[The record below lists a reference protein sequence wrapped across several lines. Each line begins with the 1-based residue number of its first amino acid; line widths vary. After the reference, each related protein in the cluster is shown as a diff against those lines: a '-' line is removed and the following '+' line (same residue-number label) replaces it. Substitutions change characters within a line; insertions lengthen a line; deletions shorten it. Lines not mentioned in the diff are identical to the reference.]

1 MKAFFSKNLVVIL
14 AASVALGACGSDM
27 DDLDQYINEI
37 KARPGG
43 RIEPLPEITPYEVF
57 TYTADAQGLRSPF
70 VPDSPQVTGGPG
82 DGGTR
87 PDPERSREFL
97 ESFPLDTLRM
107 VGTLELAGTNYGL
120 VQTSDGLIH
129 RVVPGNYMGQNDGRI
144 VAINESDIELIEIV
158 SDGIG
163 GYLERRAAVM
173 HAVGNAGESELVGD
187 PDLLH
192 QFPEALLHVV
202 FLGELGSHHQTELHI
217 SHRLLLLR
225 RGCRGRSERR
235 LSAG

>member
-1 MKAFFSKNLVVIL
+1 MNAFFARNILLIL
-14 AASVALGACGSDM
+14 AAGLVLGACGSDM

-57 TYTADAQGLRSPF
+57 SYKADIEGFRSPF
-70 VPDSPQVTGGPG
+70 VPDSPQIAGGPT

-87 PDPERSREFL
+87 PDEARSREFL

-107 VGTLELAGTNYGL
+107 VGTLQLGEVNFGL

-129 RVVPGNYMGQNDGRI
+129 RVIPGNYMGQNDGRI
-144 VAINESDIELIEIV
+144 VAIRDSEIELIEII

-163 GYLERRAAVM
+163 GYLERDAAV
-173 HAVGNAGESELVGD
+173 
-187 PDLLH
+187 
-192 QFPEALLHVV
+192 AL
-202 FLGELGSHHQTELHI
+202 
-217 SHRLLLLR
+217 
-225 RGCRGRSERR
+225 
-235 LSAG
+235 AD